1 MNMILS
7 KLSYMELFA
16 YERVSVNEISHNR
29 VGCEDAHPSSLHLRA
44 LNGNI
49 AQVKRG

>member
-16 YERVSVNEISHNR
+16 YESVSVNEISHKMVVR
-29 VGCEDAHPSSLHLRA
+29 KTGKEV
-44 LNGNI
+44 
-49 AQVKRG
+49 